1 MMSERA
7 QQPPATQ
14 GTIKD
19 LLVRAQGRIAAVLP
33 RHLRPE
39 KMLRLATV
47 ELAKNPRL
55 GECEPMSVLS
65 AVVDASRLGLEIGTH
80 AHLVPYNIKGR
91 MMCQMIPDYKGLI
104 ALAMRGGVKSIYAE
118 VVYACDTFKVQKGT
132 SPLIVH
138 MPDLKG
144 SRKQD
149 EIEAFYSVAVL
160 EDGLVDFD
168 VMTKDEVDKIRDRSK
183 AKSSGPWV
191 TDFVEM
197 GKKTVMKRHLKTLP
211 SSTELL
217 EAVEIDH
224 KAAMGEITSED
235 HIALQTERRTAALE
249 GELLDALPK
258 GEEKPDDGRDT
269 AGERVPADA
278 GDAGGSLL

>member
-1 MMSERA
+1 MQGQVPAR
-7 QQPPATQ
+7 QPTV
-14 GTIKD
+14 KD

-33 RHLRPE
+33 RHIRPE

-47 ELAKNPRL
+47 ELAKNPKL
-55 GECEPMSVLS
+55 GECDPMSVLS

-80 AHLVPYNIKGR
+80 AHLVPFRIKGKQL
-91 MMCQMIPDYKGLI
+91 CQMIPDYKGLI

-118 VVYACDTFKVQKGT
+118 VVYAADTFKMQKGT

-138 MPDLKG
+138 LPDLRG
-144 SRKQD
+144 DRK
-149 EIEAFYSVAVL
+149 EENIEVFYSVAVL
-160 EDGLVDFD
+160 DEGLVDFD
-168 VMTKDEVDKIRDRSK
+168 VMTKDEVDKIRARSK
-183 AKSSGPWV
+183 ASGAGPWV
-191 TDFVEM
+191 TDYVEM

-224 KAAMGEITSED
+224 KAAMGEIDTEE
-235 HIALQTERRTAALE
+235 HVALQTQRRTAALE
-249 GELLDALPK
+249 GELLDEVAALPK
-258 GEEKPDDGRDT
+258 GEEVKPDDGRDP
-269 AGERVPADA
+269 AGERVQADA